1 MNNKSYNLAKKK
13 FESLAIL
20 GAILAL
26 VAITAMPS
34 TVLAQANPTRDL
46 PDEAVQRG
54 ETFDVTITF
63 IAPHGDFHA
72 IGLTDLVPSGW
83 AIEVDRAWCE
93 PDADE
98 FVVTDNKVELM
109 WFGPG
114 AGYPAGTT
122 FTAVYKVTVPND
134 ASVGEHTFAN
144 GTLEYHYG
152 ATGHEIENIGGDSQV
167 EVPKPGEVWV
177 DDDWE
182 GYSPGAPADGHIFGY
197 DAFATIQ
204 EGIDG
209 VADST
214 VHVLEGTYDGF
225 IVESREDLSI
235 IGEEGAVV
243 NTAVDYPEWECSI
256 MALVMNSTNID
267 IKTIDFNGSGIE
279 QDVVEGI
286 CYANSDGSIID
297 VTVSDVI
304 GSEIGMGI
312 CVWGGEI
319 DTVDISDT
327 TVEGCQVGIMVGA
340 DQADLSD
347 CTITGLAGGDV
358 PSYGIIAMSGAIVNV
373 VSCEIS
379 GCWVEELEPGQAGIG
394 IMVGMTEAPAPPPP
408 PPPEAAAYMERL
420 GIVGDGEAATVAV
433 TGCSKILDNNFGIVV
448 YEGGNLVANGN
459 NIAGNDICGIY
470 NNATGE
476 VDAEN
481 NWWGDENGP
490 THEDNPLTTTGDEV
504 VGNVDYVP
512 WLDAPCP
519 GGEPAG
525 PVAGFVG
532 EPRTGTAP
540 LDVQFTDES
549 TGTFDIVSWAWDFG
563 DGTTSEEQNPT
574 HTYTDPGSYDVS
586 LTVTDEIGLSDTEPK
601 PAYIHVVKKVVKKAA
616 MVAKPAKFVAS
627 YLRISPNQVLPG
639 QEVKISINIANHG
652 EERGSDTVDLYIN
665 SQLEQSQT
673 VGVSPGC
680 CQDVVFRVTK
690 STPGTYQVSVKG
702 QQGQFTVLAP
712 AATGFFAGGLG
723 AGGIIAIVVFVIAL
737 ILGLVLILK
746 RE

>member
-54 ETFDVTITF
+54 ETFDVTTTF
-63 IAPHGDFHA
+63 IAPHDGFHA

-83 AIEVDRAWCE
+83 AIEVDPAWCE
-93 PDADE
+93 PDADD
-98 FVVTDNKVELM
+98 FAVTDNKVELM

-114 AGYPAGTT
+114 TGYPAGTT
-122 FTAVYKVTVPND
+122 LTAVYKVTVPND

-167 EVPKPGEVWV
+167 EVPKPGETWV
-177 DDDWE
+177 DDSWSNQGDVDLYDPTLVWQ
-182 GYSPGAPADGHIFGY
+182 Y
-197 DAFATIQ
+197 DAFNTIQ
-204 EGIDG
+204 DGIDN
-209 VADST
+209 VSSST
-214 VHVLEGTYDGF
+214 VHVLAGNYSGFGVTDG
-225 IVESREDLSI
+225 SYLSI
-235 IGEEGAVV
+235 IGEEEGVEVTGANNFTYGGDEYWVMAFVMDSENINIKNIDFDGSAYASKEFVEGIDYGNSSGSISDLTVRDITGTTWGMGIMIWSGGVGTVNISNTVVDSCLIGIYVDNDQANISNCTIIGMGGSGNFSMGIGADDGAVV
-243 NTAVDYPEWECSI
+243 NAAGCEIRNCVSSYVPLSGATPTGGQPRMSAVQAAE
-256 MALVMNSTNID
+256 
-267 IKTIDFNGSGIE
+267 NGLSSGMG
-279 QDVVEGI
+279 V
-286 CYANSDGSIID
+286 Y
-297 VTVSDVI
+297 I
-304 GSEIGMGI
+304 GSA
-312 CVWGGEI
+312 
-319 DTVDISDT
+319 TVRLT
-327 TVEGCQVGIMVGA
+327 GCNRIHDNQ
-340 DQADLSD
+340 
-347 CTITGLAGGDV
+347 
-358 PSYGIIAMSGAIVNV
+358 YGIYN
-373 VSCEIS
+373 
-379 GCWVEELEPGQAGIG
+379 
-394 IMVGMTEAPAPPPP
+394 
-408 PPPEAAAYMERL
+408 
-420 GIVGDGEAATVAV
+420 
-433 TGCSKILDNNFGIVV
+433 
-448 YEGGNLVANGN
+448 GGGTLTANGN

-504 VGNVDYVP
+504 VGNVDYIP

-549 TGTFDIVSWAWDFG
+549 TGTFDIVSWAWDFDN
-563 DGTTSEEQNPT
+563 DGTVDSEEQNPT
-574 HTYTDPGSYDVS
+574 YTYNKAGSYTVS
-586 LTVTDEIGLSDTEPK
+586 LTVTDEIGLSDTETK
-601 PAYIHVVKKVVKKAA
+601 SAYIHVVKKVVKKAA
-616 MVAKPAKFVAS
+616 MAVEPAKFVAS

-639 QEVKISINIANHG
+639 QEVKISLNIANHG
-652 EERGSDTVDLYIN
+652 EERGSDTVALYIN

-737 ILGLVLILK
+737 ILGLVLILR

>member
-114 AGYPAGTT
+114 TGYPAGTT

-167 EVPKPGEVWV
+167 EVPKPGEAWV

-182 GYSPGAPADGHIFGY
+182 GYSPGDPADGHIFGY

-225 IVESREDLSI
+225 IVESRENLSI
-235 IGEEGAVV
+235 IGEEDDVEVTVANNFTEGGSEYWV
-243 NTAVDYPEWECSI
+243 
-256 MALVMNSTNID
+256 MAFVANSTAINIEGL
-267 IKTIDFNGSGIE
+267 DFDGSDYASKE
-279 QDVVEGI
+279 TVEGI
-286 CYANSDGSIID
+286 AYGNSTGSISD
-297 VTVSDVI
+297 VTVSDIV
-304 GSEIGMGI
+304 GTEIGIGI
-312 CVWGGEI
+312 GVWGGEI
-319 DTVDISDT
+319 DTVDISDS
-327 TVEGCQVGIMVGA
+327 TVQGCNIGVIVWN
-340 DQADLSD
+340 DQANLSD
-347 CTITGLAGGDV
+347 CTITGSG
-358 PSYGIIAMSGAIVNV
+358 PHSIGIMAVNGAIVNIE
-373 VSCEIS
+373 SCDIS
-379 GCWVEELEPGQAGIG
+379 DCWVESPTEENAGIG
-394 IMVGMTEAPAPPPP
+394 IMIGM
-408 PPPEAAAYMERL
+408 PEEYEETF
-420 GIVGDGEAATVAV
+420 GIVDEALSTVEI
-433 TGCSKILDNNFGIVV
+433 TGCSKILHNNHGIYVDDD
-448 YEGGNLVANGN
+448 GDLVANGN
-459 NIAGNDICGIY
+459 NIAGNDIYGIY

-504 VGNVDYVP
+504 VGNVDYIP

-586 LTVTDEIGLSDTEPK
+586 LTVTDEIGLSDTETK
-601 PAYIHVVKKVVKKAA
+601 SAYIHVVKKAA
-616 MVAKPAKFVAS
+616 MVAKVAKPAKFVAS

-639 QEVKISINIANHG
+639 QEVKISLNIANHG
-652 EERGSDTVDLYIN
+652 EERGSDTVALYIN

-737 ILGLVLILK
+737 ILGLVLILR